1 MLGWLLAGGFGA
13 GLALR
18 AAGFLGTPAATDQN
32 GPATS
37 ALVVPPPY
45 FWAAGI
51 CLILVAANVIVF
63 VYLLARWRAIRRD
76 LIPQVEKAY
85 ERLSPPAAAASDS
98 VAVDQAVTSTER
110 ADAKRLRSVAGTW
123 AWAALTTTRVVCWAG
138 CSPARPCCWSP
149 ARRPT
154 YGGAP
159 PGRRPGSPGSPQAG
173 AMRSALRP
181 WG

>member
-1 MLGWLLAGGFGA
+1 VVHRGGALTFLIQAVLLVVLLGVTMAIAASTRRQPRPEAWAAVPGHPGKDLVGSWALAGLGTPVFGMLGWLLAGGFGA

-76 LIPQVEKAY
+76 LIP
-85 ERLSPPAAAASDS
+85 
-98 VAVDQAVTSTER
+98 
-110 ADAKRLRSVAGTW
+110 RS
-123 AWAALTTTRVVCWAG
+123 
-138 CSPARPCCWSP
+138 
-149 ARRPT
+149 RRPT
-154 YGGAP
+154 SG
-159 PGRRPGSPGSPQAG
+159 
-173 AMRSALRP
+173 
-181 WG
+181 